1 MITTDNIYYRSYGD
15 KKEKRLAKQE
25 LKAIAKK
32 IIDSATSWTEA
43 LIINDNKTAYKMLLL
58 FIVKSSLER
67 DELLRES
74 KWHYKDI
81 IYSLVK
87 VVKND

>member
-1 MITTDNIYYRSYGD
+1 
-15 KKEKRLAKQE
+15 
-25 LKAIAKK
+25 
-32 IIDSATSWTEA
+32 
-43 LIINDNKTAYKMLLL
+43 L

-74 KWHYKDI
+74 KWHYSDI

-87 VVKND
+87 AIK

>member
-43 LIINDNKTAYKMLLL
+43 LIINDNRGDYKMLLL

-67 DELLRES
+67 DELLRER

>member
-15 KKEKRLAKQE
+15 KKEKRVAKQE

-43 LIINDNKTAYKMLLL
+43 LIINDNRGAYKMLLL

-67 DELLRES
+67 DELLREC
-74 KWHYKDI
+74 KWHYSDI

-87 VVKND
+87 AIK

>member
-74 KWHYKDI
+74 KWHYSDI

-87 VVKND
+87 AIK

>member
-1 MITTDNIYYRSYGD
+1 MITTNDIYYRSYGD
-15 KKEKRLAKQE
+15 KREKRVAKQE

-43 LIINDNKTAYKMLLL
+43 LIINDNKTDYKMLLL

-67 DELLRES
+67 DELLREC
-74 KWHYKDI
+74 KWHYSDI

-87 VVKND
+87 AIK

>member
-1 MITTDNIYYRSYGD
+1 MITTNDIYYRSYGD

-43 LIINDNKTAYKMLLL
+43 LIINDNRGDYKMLLL

-67 DELLRES
+67 DELLREC
-74 KWHYKDI
+74 KWHYSDI

-87 VVKND
+87 AIK

>member
-15 KKEKRLAKQE
+15 KREKRVAKQE

-43 LIINDNKTAYKMLLL
+43 LIINDNRGDYKMLLL

-74 KWHYKDI
+74 KWHYSDI

-87 VVKND
+87 AIK

>member
-43 LIINDNKTAYKMLLL
+43 LIINDNKTDYKMLLL

-74 KWHYKDI
+74 KWHYSDI

-87 VVKND
+87 AIK

>member
-43 LIINDNKTAYKMLLL
+43 LIINDNRGDYKMLLL

-67 DELLRES
+67 DELLREN
-74 KWHYKDI
+74 KWHYSDI

-87 VVKND
+87 AIK

>member
-1 MITTDNIYYRSYGD
+1 MITTNDIYYRSYGD
-15 KKEKRLAKQE
+15 KREKRVAKQE

-67 DELLRES
+67 DELLREC
-74 KWHYKDI
+74 KWHYSDI

-87 VVKND
+87 AIK

>member
-43 LIINDNKTAYKMLLL
+43 LIINDNRGDYKMLLL

-67 DELLRES
+67 DELLREC
-74 KWHYKDI
+74 KWHYSDI

-87 VVKND
+87 AIK

>member
-1 MITTDNIYYRSYGD
+1 MITTNNIYYRSYGD

-43 LIINDNKTAYKMLLL
+43 LIINDNRGDYKMLLL

-74 KWHYKDI
+74 KWHYSDI

-87 VVKND
+87 AIK

>member
-43 LIINDNKTAYKMLLL
+43 LIINDNRGDYKMLLL

-67 DELLRES
+67 DELLREC

-87 VVKND
+87 AIK

>member
-43 LIINDNKTAYKMLLL
+43 LIINDNRGDYKMLLL

-74 KWHYKDI
+74 KWHYSDI

-87 VVKND
+87 AIK

>member
-32 IIDSATSWTEA
+32 IIDSATDWTEA
-43 LIINDNKTAYKMLLL
+43 LIINDNRGDYKMLLL

-74 KWHYKDI
+74 KWHYSDI

-87 VVKND
+87 AIK

>member
-67 DELLRES
+67 DELLREC

-87 VVKND
+87 VVKNG

>member
-43 LIINDNKTAYKMLLL
+43 LIINDNRGDYKMLLL

-74 KWHYKDI
+74 KWHYSDI

-87 VVKND
+87 AIE

>member
-43 LIINDNKTAYKMLLL
+43 LIINDNKTDYKMLLL

-67 DELLRES
+67 DELLREC
-74 KWHYKDI
+74 KWHYSDI

-87 VVKND
+87 AIK

>member
-1 MITTDNIYYRSYGD
+1 MITTNDIYYRSYGD
-15 KKEKRLAKQE
+15 KREKRVAKQD
-25 LKAIAKK
+25 LKKIAKE

-43 LIINDNKTAYKMLLL
+43 LIINDNRGDYKMLLL

-67 DELLRES
+67 DELLREC

>member
-67 DELLRES
+67 DELLREC
-74 KWHYKDI
+74 KWHYSDI

-87 VVKND
+87 AIK

>member
-43 LIINDNKTAYKMLLL
+43 LIINDNRGAYKMLLL

-74 KWHYKDI
+74 KWHYSDI

-87 VVKND
+87 AIK

>member
-43 LIINDNKTAYKMLLL
+43 LIINDNRGDYKMLLL

-74 KWHYKDI
+74 KWHYSDI

>member
-15 KKEKRLAKQE
+15 KKEKRVAKQE

-43 LIINDNKTAYKMLLL
+43 LIINDNRGDYKMLLL

-67 DELLRES
+67 DELLREC
-74 KWHYKDI
+74 KWHYSDI

-87 VVKND
+87 AIK

>member
-1 MITTDNIYYRSYGD
+1 MITTNDIYYRSYGD

-43 LIINDNKTAYKMLLL
+43 LIINDNRGDYKMLLL

-74 KWHYKDI
+74 KWHYSDI

-87 VVKND
+87 AIK